1 MSSTTHS
8 TALPSTPNSIG
19 RSSNLF
25 GKVLNKLRT
34 PTGGDGVN
42 GANSHEN
49 QNSTPKRSFS
59 PMMGRRSSSKSSL
72 RMFGSSSRAG
82 NVNSHP
88 LPSSSTNTSTSSLA
102 LPHPNNSSL
111 EFDDDDDSLDLPQFE
126 SDKYAPSTTA
136 SNRASSPYSRNFPS
150 SSSLASVAAAPA
162 STDVASSNQHQLP
175 PRPSTSMST
184 RSRAGSA
191 SNGTGS
197 AGSGWKSALLGRST
211 GAVGARSASVASQAS
226 QIEGNEGMS
235 SSWSKS
241 KNLAK
246 SFGRSTGG
254 EAARE
259 ARNNEAASE
268 EVTHKV
274 VQHSSP
280 NVSRYCQIPSD
291 QEDETDDFALPFHR
305 TLIDLLSQNPP
316 ARLDLISL
324 RLSETFRHLNQIRSI
339 VVRHRVCLETVSP
352 DLQHLRRQYRRQV
365 QMRVLLSAG
374 RTGLRVEVQLE

>member
-8 TALPSTPNSIG
+8 AGQPSTPNSIG

-34 PTGGDGVN
+34 PTSGDGTQ

-59 PMMGRRSSSKSSL
+59 PMLGRRSSSKQSL

-82 NVNSHP
+82 NAQSHP

-102 LPHPNNSSL
+102 LPHNSSF
-111 EFDDDDDSLDLPQFE
+111 EFDDDSLDLPQFE
-126 SDKYAPSTTA
+126 SDKYAPSTT

-150 SSSLASVAAAPA
+150 SSSLSSVAQPPPAP
-162 STDVASSNQHQLP
+162 SSSSDVNPPNHYQP

-197 AGSGWKSALLGRST
+197 AGSGWKSALLGRGT
-211 GAVGARSASVASQAS
+211 GASSTTSTQQQTQANGS
-226 QIEGNEGMS
+226 DGISG
-235 SSWSKS
+235 SWSKS

-246 SFGRSTGG
+246 SFGRSTG
-254 EAARE
+254 EATARE
-259 ARNNEAASE
+259 VKENDFANE

-274 VQHSSP
+274 PTHSSP
-280 NVSRYCQIPSD
+280 NVSRTCDMRIVTEKQTKLTFVTLLFQTGSESTLSLRI
-291 QEDETDDFALPFHR
+291 LPH
-305 TLIDLLSQNPP
+305 DSNPP
-316 ARLDLISL
+316 DFDRTDPSFIS
-324 RLSETFRHLNQIRSI
+324 NRS
-339 VVRHRVCLETVSP
+339 VR
-352 DLQHLRRQYRRQV
+352 
-365 QMRVLLSAG
+365 
-374 RTGLRVEVQLE
+374 